1 MNSIKIGEF
10 IFQAV
15 NGGLLITIE
24 GKEHRFDPNESM
36 TLVEYLDK
44 YRESFQSAQHPESA
58 EPAMFSREWYD
69 REVNKAF
76 ERMPD

>member
-1 MNSIKIGEF
+1 MNSVKIGDF

-44 YRESFQSAQHPESA
+44 YRESFQSKQHP

-69 REVNKAF
+69 WEVNKAF
-76 ERMPD
+76 ETMPD